1 MAEAAE
7 KPAEGAKQ
15 QQGSGGIVGMLVNG
29 LGIFVLTLG
38 AVVVGGI
45 VNEKLHPRQEFAL
58 DPDGKLTLKAPPA
71 AHDEAAGERK
81 PALYH
86 AFDPPFIVN
95 FDDNQAVRFLQLQL
109 QVLAR
114 DQGAI
119 DAVKLHE
126 PIIRNNLLMLMN
138 GRDYRSLMDRDGKEK
153 LRQECLKEIQRILTK
168 ETGKPGVE
176 DVLFTSFV
184 VQ

>member
-1 MAEAAE
+1 MAEAAD
-7 KPAEGAKQ
+7 KAAEGRKQ
-15 QQGSGGIVGMLVNG
+15 QKSGGGLVGRLVDG
-29 LGIFVLTLG
+29 LGIFVLSLG
-38 AVVVGGI
+38 AVLVGGI
-45 VNEKLHPRQEFAL
+45 VNERLHPRQEFAL
-58 DPDGKLTLKAPPA
+58 GADGRLTLKAPPA
-71 AHDEAAGERK
+71 ADGHDAHKAA
-81 PALYH
+81 PALYY

-95 FDDNQAVRFLQLQL
+95 FDDNQAVRFLQLQM

-114 DQGAI
+114 EQPVL

-126 PIIRNNLLMLMN
+126 PVIRNNLLMLMN
-138 GRDYRSLMDRDGKEK
+138 GRDYKALMNRDGKEQ

>member
-1 MAEAAE
+1 MAEAAD
-7 KPAEGAKQ
+7 KPVEGAKQ
-15 QQGSGGIVGMLVNG
+15 KRGGGIVGMLVNG

-58 DPDGKLTLKAPPA
+58 GPDGRLTLKAPPA
-71 AHDEAAGERK
+71 AEAEEARARK
-81 PALYH
+81 PALYY

-95 FDDNQAVRFLQLQL
+95 FDDSQAVRFLQLQM
-109 QVLAR
+109 QALAR
-114 DQGAI
+114 DQAVI

-126 PIIRNNLLMLMN
+126 PVIRNNLLMLMN
-138 GRDYRSLMDRDGKEK
+138 GRDYKSLMDRDGKEK
-153 LRQECLKEIQRILTK
+153 LRQECLKEIQRILTQ